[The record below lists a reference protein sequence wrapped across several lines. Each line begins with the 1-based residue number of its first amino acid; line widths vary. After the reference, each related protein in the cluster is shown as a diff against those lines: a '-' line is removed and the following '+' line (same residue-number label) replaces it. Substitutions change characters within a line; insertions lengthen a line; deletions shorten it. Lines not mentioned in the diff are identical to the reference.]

1 MMVLLVWLTPPRSN
15 SFKPSHCPPTSLP
28 SPRLQRLSFL
38 TTWRCSS
45 WLWCLL
51 KRAICWSM
59 NQCCTTI
66 RLIGSRLTNTIFL
79 LLIPQRCVL
88 SMLMIS
94 ADEVASSTA
103 QFFSFGD
110 AEGTVKIY
118 HYDEQQ
124 RKMKHQFTYFT
135 KVYSAF
141 LPDLIGETCAW
152 LPCDCCGA
160 SSSHARTLFAL
171 CSCQL

>member
-59 NQCCTTI
+59 NQCYTTI
-66 RLIGSRLTNTIFL
+66 RLIGSWLTNTIFL

-110 AEGTVKIY
+110 AEVLLRSIIMTNNNAKWSINSPTS
-118 HYDEQQ
+118 Q
-124 RKMKHQFTYFT
+124 RYTAL
-135 KVYSAF
+135 SF
-141 LPDLIGETCAW
+141 LIC
-152 LPCDCCGA
+152 
-160 SSSHARTLFAL
+160 
-171 CSCQL
+171 